1 MMRRREFIAGLGSAA
16 AWPLAVRA
24 QHSAMPVIG
33 YLSTATPELYAERL
47 RAFRNGLG
55 ETGFIEGQNL
65 TIEYGW
71 ANGNY
76 DRLPALA
83 ADMVRRHVSAIV
95 SVGGIPAA
103 LVAKAATTT
112 IPVIFLVGGDP
123 VTFGLAASLNRPGGN
138 LTGASVLTVELG
150 PKKLELLHELIPRV
164 TNIAMLV
171 NQTNPAAATDF
182 KTSQEAARKLGIE
195 LLVHNATTESEIDA
209 AFMKMRTGGLLI
221 AADLLFNNR
230 MTQIASL
237 TTRYAIPAVQRPE
250 FAEAGGL
257 IGYGPDLV
265 DTDRLVGVYT
275 GRVLKGEKPGDLPI
289 QQITKVKLVINMKT
303 AKALNLIVP
312 ESILVRADEVIE

>member
-1 MMRRREFIAGLGSAA
+1 
-16 AWPLAVRA
+16 
-24 QHSAMPVIG
+24 
-33 YLSTATPELYAERL
+33 
-47 RAFRNGLG
+47 
-55 ETGFIEGQNL
+55 
-65 TIEYGW
+65 
-71 ANGNY
+71 
-76 DRLPALA
+76 
-83 ADMVRRHVSAIV
+83 MVRRHVSAIV

-312 ESILVRADEVIE
+312 ESILVRADEVIG